1 MTKRLVELVCFS
13 HRCRHLLIMK
23 ANKEILLHTS
33 TQLLE
38 TATSNI
44 AIQTETGEWIT
55 PRLDRTK
62 TPFLDGVMRRYL
74 LDQGSIKEGEL
85 GIEGYEKAQRE
96 GRRVI
101 GFNGLR

>member
-1 MTKRLVELVCFS
+1 MQADD
-13 HRCRHLLIMK
+13 K

-33 TQLLE
+33 THLLE

-44 AIQTETGEWIT
+44 AIQSEAGDWIT
-55 PRLDRTK
+55 PILDPTK

-74 LDQGSIKEGEL
+74 LDQGLIKEGEL
-85 GIEGYEKAQRE
+85 HIEDFEKARND

>member
-1 MTKRLVELVCFS
+1 M
-13 HRCRHLLIMK
+13 MK

-33 TQLLE
+33 THLLE

-44 AIQTETGEWIT
+44 AIQTETGGWIT
-55 PRLDRTK
+55 PKLDNGE

-74 LDQGSIKEGEL
+74 LDQGLIKEGEL
-85 GIEGYEKAQRE
+85 SVEDFEKAKRE
-96 GRRVI
+96 ERRII